1 MAGLTGHGHNH
12 SVRASATSGQW
23 VPDAPTNISD
33 RPLRGASEEW
43 GSTLPAPSRLLDRSP
58 SSRSIRPSIR
68 LPDRRGA
75 LRCAGGGGCGECWAR
90 GRPRGVSGGVLPCGV
105 RSTELCPPEKLK
117 RVSHTTGPLRI
128 SCATHARVPPAPCD
142 PASGSR
148 TGGALRRGRG
158 GSRRALGWGL
168 LTRRFRCG
176 CPMWCAIHGAVPT

>member
-1 MAGLTGHGHNH
+1 MKALMAGLTGHGHNH

-90 GRPRGVSGGVLPCGV
+90 GRPRGVSGGGYSPVVCDPRSCAHLKSSNGYRIQQVHYASRVPRTPASRPLRAIRPADRGPAVRCGGGEGV
-105 RSTELCPPEKLK
+105 R
-117 RVSHTTGPLRI
+117 
-128 SCATHARVPPAPCD
+128 
-142 PASGSR
+142 
-148 TGGALRRGRG
+148 GGRWA
-158 GSRRALGWGL
+158 
-168 LTRRFRCG
+168 
-176 CPMWCAIHGAVPT
+176 GAC